1 MMLLSVIPLGL
12 VFILYST
19 VHQYNTDNNKFM
31 VEHW

>member
-19 VHQYNTDNNKFM
+19 VYQYNTDNNKFM